1 MRSYVGLYCKSNPDG
16 IESCLREA
24 KQDQSVPADLNT
36 ADTARFI
43 FHAFEGAIMHMK
55 VKKSIEPYRA
65 FRRYLS
71 GYLKK

>member
-1 MRSYVGLYCKSNPDG
+1 MRSYVGRYCKSNPDG

-24 KQDQSVPADLNT
+24 KQDQSVS

-43 FHAFEGAIMHMK
+43 FHAFEGAIMHKK
-55 VKKSIEPYRA
+55 VEKSIEPYRA